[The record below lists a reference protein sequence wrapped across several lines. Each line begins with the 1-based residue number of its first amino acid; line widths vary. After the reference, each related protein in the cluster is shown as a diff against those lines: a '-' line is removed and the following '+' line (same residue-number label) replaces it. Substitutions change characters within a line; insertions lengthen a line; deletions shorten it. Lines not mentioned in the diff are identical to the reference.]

1 MKKLLVTIPFY
12 NEEKNLKKLL
22 SRIPKKK
29 KFDICFIND
38 GSTDKSSKLI
48 SQKYKLINHITN
60 KGYGAAVISGLKYA
74 KKKKYDFMCVFP
86 GDNQRKFKDINKLY
100 KQLELDNSYDIIIG
114 SKFHLLKT
122 IPFQR
127 KFGNYFFSLISKIW
141 GNRVKDIMSG
151 FKIYK
156 VNKIFVI
163 KDKLPKNYSLDVCL
177 NYISNKKKFKM
188 KEINVFCNYKK
199 QTSKMTN
206 IVIVSLNILYDLIN
220 TAVNYKK

>member
-48 SQKYKLINHITN
+48 SKKYKLINHIKN

-74 KKKKYDFMCVFP
+74 KKKNYNFMCVFP
-86 GDNQRKFKDINKLY
+86 GDNQRKFEDINKLY
-100 KQLELDNSYDIIIG
+100 KQLEFDNSYDIIIG
-114 SKFHLLKT
+114 SKFHLLET

-156 VNKIFVI
+156 VNKIFII
-163 KDKLPKNYSLDVCL
+163 KDSLPKNYSLDVCL
-177 NYISNKKKFKM
+177 NYIANKKKFKM

-220 TAVNYKK
+220 TIINYKR

>member
-1 MKKLLVTIPFY
+1 
-12 NEEKNLKKLL
+12 
-22 SRIPKKK
+22 
-29 KFDICFIND
+29 
-38 GSTDKSSKLI
+38 
-48 SQKYKLINHITN
+48 
-60 KGYGAAVISGLKYA
+60 
-74 KKKKYDFMCVFP
+74 MCVFP
-86 GDNQRKFKDINKLY
+86 GDNQRKFEDINKLY
-100 KQLELDNSYDIIIG
+100 KQLEFDNSYDIIIG
-114 SKFHLLKT
+114 SKFHLLET

-156 VNKIFVI
+156 VNKIFII
-163 KDKLPKNYSLDVCL
+163 KDSLPKNYSLDVCL
-177 NYISNKKKFKM
+177 NYIANKKKFKM

-220 TAVNYKK
+220 TIINYKR